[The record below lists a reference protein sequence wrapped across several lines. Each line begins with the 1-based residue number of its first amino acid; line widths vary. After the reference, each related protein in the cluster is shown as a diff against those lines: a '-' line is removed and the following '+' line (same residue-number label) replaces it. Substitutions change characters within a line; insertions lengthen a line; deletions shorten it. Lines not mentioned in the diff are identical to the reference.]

1 LTATVVSERCRAK
14 LNLFL
19 DVVGKRAD
27 GYHDLVTVFHEI
39 DLADELEA
47 RAASAVGVTIDV
59 VAAGG
64 VDVSP
69 VPTDASNLAARAAAA
84 LLRESGAKTGVALRL
99 TKRIPTGGGLGGGSA
114 DAAGALRAVNRL
126 LRLGASDV
134 DLERIAATLGSDVPF
149 LVRGGTAIGRGRGE
163 ILERI
168 DGVPKFTFGL
178 AHPTFG
184 TSTAAVYRE
193 VRPPYGADRRPDD
206 VIDALR
212 SGDARR
218 LASVC
223 RNALEAPACRA
234 EPRMGEVL
242 VAARSVFAG
251 AVHLTGSGSTLFVA
265 TSGAGNWVYPD
276 IRDEFSLV
284 HERCPLFRGFT
295 LSC

>member
-1 LTATVVSERCRAK
+1 LTEAVVSERCRAK
-14 LNLFL
+14 INLFL

-39 DLADELEA
+39 DQGDELHARATEEGGVRIEVIGKGGADLAD
-47 RAASAVGVTIDV
+47 
-59 VAAGG
+59 
-64 VDVSP
+64 
-69 VPTDASNLAARAAAA
+69 VPTDARNLAVRAAEA
-84 LLRESGAKTGVALRL
+84 LLREAGSRAGVALRL
-99 TKRIPTGGGLGGGSA
+99 VKLLPTGGGLGGGSA

-134 DLERIAATLGSDVPF
+134 VLERIAATLGSDVPF

-168 DGVPKFTFGL
+168 DGVPKFTFAL
-178 AHPTFG
+178 LHPTFG

-193 VRPPYGADRRPDD
+193 VRPPYGADVRPDD

-223 RNALEAPACRA
+223 RNALEAPAIRA
-234 EPRMGEVL
+234 EPRMGEAL
-242 VAARSVFAG
+242 AAARSVFGG
-251 AVHLTGSGSTLFVA
+251 AVHMTGSGSTLFVV
-265 TSGAGNWVYPD
+265 GPD
-276 IRDEFSLV
+276 DDFAARFAAV
-284 HERCPLFRGFT
+284 RARCGLFRGVT
-295 LSC
+295 ARC